1 MTFYLF
7 LTFCSYWII
16 LKKIPD
22 TVLYHPQ
29 VICISSKDLTNTT
42 PMPLL
47 GIASYHLTVYVHIPD
62 LLKNFLV
69 DTVKKYKTDK
79 KL

>member
-1 MTFYLF
+1 
-7 LTFCSYWII
+7 
-16 LKKIPD
+16 
-22 TVLYHPQ
+22 
-29 VICISSKDLTNTT
+29 
-42 PMPLL
+42 MPLL

-69 DTVKKYKTDK
+69 DTVKKYETDK